1 MYSPVRVFNLMLL
14 FTFLPLPVTV
24 NFMYDS
30 LDKSSMEFS
39 IVKKTSTY
47 IYMYKWTELDN
58 IDNENPIP
66 YKHNE

>member
-24 NFMYDS
+24 NYMYDS

-47 IYMYKWTELDN
+47 IYMYK
-58 IDNENPIP
+58 
-66 YKHNE
+66 